1 MEEQRH
7 LKIEVGFG
15 LNMPKTP
22 IAVFC
27 LTILNDLNLNFL
39 GSNFESSSP
48 GLCDTVCPGI
58 QNYAFG
64 SLLKCVIWGYEM
76 QHTHM

>member
-7 LKIEVGFG
+7 LKIKVGFG

-22 IAVFC
+22 LAIFC

-48 GLCDTVCPGI
+48 GLFNLVCPGI
-58 QNYAFG
+58 QKLCIG
-64 SLLKCVIWGYEM
+64 GHGLLFA
-76 QHTHM
+76 